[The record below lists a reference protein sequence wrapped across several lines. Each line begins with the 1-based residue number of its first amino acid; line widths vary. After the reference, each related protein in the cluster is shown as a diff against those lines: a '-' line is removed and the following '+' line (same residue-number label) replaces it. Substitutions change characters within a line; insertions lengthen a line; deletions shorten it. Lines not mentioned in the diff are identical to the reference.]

1 MTDTTTHDLALARA
15 ERDAWQSTC
24 EELHRAIAGANVEI
38 EAHLG
43 RCEAADQRARS
54 FEAALT
60 AEREAS
66 RGLVAQVEHWR
77 SVGDAAIDRALAAES
92 ARDMAEAARDAHADE
107 LRAIRDLAA
116 PGNPQGTVA
125 DAVRARLDAVENAQA
140 FVMRERD
147 DARRAQAETTTALVT
162 ADREL
167 AKLRAEI
174 AELRARPVLTV
185 DLLRGALDAHGHA
198 ALARKLFAHL
208 GPVTLPAQD
217 RAEEL
222 CRAYHERAADMDG
235 HMVGRWQYHGPESQA
250 ICTEAMRHAL
260 TSLGAPPTS
269 PPAARPVFAG
279 VSEDE
284 LIRLFY
290 VVGTDGIDHGEQCP
304 PIDISDRNG
313 IRAVLARL
321 EVSLVAPEF
330 LRRIPLYTKHGPGGK
345 GDPGICDAACVKCE
359 AERMFLGAPAREVAP
374 TLVAVSDETLVAE
387 FARAHLECPC
397 DESGEEWAKYPPGC
411 CNAAGIRA
419 VRAKLGAAEVTEERL
434 AAAIREAYGHAA
446 PEFVRAAL
454 NYLRATAAKGG

>member
-1 MTDTTTHDLALARA
+1 MTTHTRDLAIARA
-15 ERDAWQSTC
+15 ERDAWQTTC
-24 EELHRAIAGANVEI
+24 EELHHQIARLTVEAETYRRDIDAERACRRT
-38 EAHLG
+38 L
-43 RCEAADQRARS
+43 D
-54 FEAALT
+54 AALSH
-60 AEREAS
+60 EREAS

-147 DARRAQAETTTALVT
+147 DARRAQAETTTA
-162 ADREL
+162 
-167 AKLRAEI
+167 
-174 AELRARPVLTV
+174 
-185 DLLRGALDAHGHA
+185 
-198 ALARKLFAHL
+198 
-208 GPVTLPAQD
+208 
-217 RAEEL
+217 
-222 CRAYHERAADMDG
+222 
-235 HMVGRWQYHGPESQA
+235 
-250 ICTEAMRHAL
+250 
-260 TSLGAPPTS
+260 

-374 TLVAVSDETLVAE
+374 TLVAVSDEELVA
-387 FARAHLECPC
+387 AYYGINAMPL
-397 DESGEEWAKYPPGC
+397 DEDER
-411 CNAAGIRA
+411 AGIRA

-434 AAAIREAYGHAA
+434 AAALCEHFKYEGHRDWSADA
-446 PEFVRAAL
+446 RAILAH
-454 NYLRATAAKGG
+454 LRATAAKGG

>member
-1 MTDTTTHDLALARA
+1 MTDTTHDLALARA
-15 ERDAWQSTC
+15 ERDAWQTTC
-24 EELHRAIAGANVEI
+24 EELHHQIARLTVEAETYRDDI
-38 EAHLG
+38 D
-43 RCEAADQRARS
+43 AADQRARTLD
-54 FEAALT
+54 AAL
-60 AEREAS
+60 AHEREAG
-66 RGLVAQVEHWR
+66 RGLVAQVEALRAESRHHAAIAAQNATISNER
-77 SVGDAAIDRALAAES
+77 DAAI
-92 ARDMAEAARDAHADE
+92 ARAEAAECEVRE
-107 LRAIRDLAA
+107 LRATVNGIAGRLGCAEDVGAVLRSFGELCVEVDDL
-116 PGNPQGTVA
+116 
-125 DAVRARLDAVENAQA
+125 RAKSANA
-140 FVMRERD
+140 EI
-147 DARRAQAETTTALVT
+147 
-162 ADREL
+162 
-167 AKLRAEI
+167 AKLRAEV

-185 DLLRGALDAHGHA
+185 EAAVAAAREADWSSAERHDAETVVEAILA
-198 ALARKLFAHL
+198 AL
-208 GPVTLPAQD
+208 GPVTLPAPD

-222 CRAYHERAADMDG
+222 WRKYHERAADMDG

-345 GDPGICDAACVKCE
+345 GGPGPCDAACVKCE

-374 TLVAVSDETLVAE
+374 TLVAVRDDDLG
-387 FARAHLECPC
+387 RAAW
-397 DESGEEWAKYPPGC
+397 SKYN
-411 CNAAGIRA
+411 NADSAAWPNITIGVRAMWTAAARA
-419 VRAKLGAAEVTEERL
+419 VRAKLGAAEVTEER
-434 AAAIREAYGHAA
+434 
-446 PEFVRAAL
+446 VKAAL
-454 NYLRATAAKGG
+454 CEHFKHEGHRDWSADARAILAHLRATAAKGG